1 MKNKKLLTA
10 VALSAFAIT
19 STMADHADVTDTTS
33 LDGTIG
39 EAITAT
45 VGGDI
50 ALNMSVGDSDPD
62 TQTLTINA
70 NVPFYITLSNA
81 NQASHISTSEGQN
94 SSGGDTI
101 AYTIVLSGVGGSGSL
116 LTSFGTPSTV
126 QNEVASGSYT
136 LSVDLDTITA
146 ATDAGTYSD
155 TITATITDE

>member
-19 STMADHADVTDTTS
+19 STTAALEDVTDTTS
-33 LDGTIG
+33 LDGTID

-45 VGGDI
+45 VGDI
-50 ALNMSVGDSDPD
+50 TLDMSVGDSDPD
-62 TQTLTINA
+62 EQTLTINA

-81 NQASHISTSEGQN
+81 NAASHISTSEG
-94 SSGGDTI
+94 SGSAGGDTI

>member
-50 ALNMSVGDSDPD
+50 ALNMSVGDSQAD

-70 NVPFYITLSNA
+70 NVPFYITLTNA
-81 NQASHISTSEGQN
+81 NQASHISTSEG
-94 SSGGDTI
+94 SGSAGGDTI

-116 LTSFGTPSTV
+116 LTSFGTSTV

>member
-19 STMADHADVTDTTS
+19 STTAALEDVTDTTS
-33 LDGTIG
+33 LDGTID

-45 VGGDI
+45 VGDI
-50 ALNMSVGDSDPD
+50 TLDMSVGDSDPD
-62 TQTLTINA
+62 EQTLTINA

-81 NQASHISTSEGQN
+81 NQASHISTSEG
-94 SSGGDTI
+94 SGSAGGDTI

>member
-50 ALNMSVGDSDPD
+50 ALNMSVGDSDAD

-81 NQASHISTSEGQN
+81 NQASHISTSEG
-94 SSGGDTI
+94 SGSAGGDTI

-116 LTSFGTPSTV
+116 LTDFDTSTV
-126 QNEVASGSYT
+126 QNEVASGEYT

-155 TITATITDE
+155 TITATITD

>member
-19 STMADHADVTDTTS
+19 STTAALEDVTDTTS
-33 LDGTIG
+33 LDGTID

-45 VGGDI
+45 VGDI
-50 ALNMSVGDSDPD
+50 TLNMNVGDSEADE
-62 TQTLTINA
+62 QTLTINA

-81 NQASHISTSEGQN
+81 NAGSHISTSEGGG
-94 SSGGDTI
+94 SAGGDTI
-101 AYTIVLSGVGGSGSL
+101 AYTIVLSGVGNSGSL
-116 LTSFGTPSTV
+116 LTDFGTSTV
-126 QNEVASGSYT
+126 QNEVASGEYT

>member
-19 STMADHADVTDTTS
+19 STTAALEDVTDTTS
-33 LDGTIG
+33 LDGTID

-45 VGGDI
+45 VGDI
-50 ALNMSVGDSDPD
+50 TLNMTVGDSDPD

-81 NQASHISTSEGQN
+81 NDASHISTSEGEG
-94 SSGGDTI
+94 SGDGDTI

-116 LTSFGTPSTV
+116 LTSFGTSTV

>member
-19 STMADHADVTDTTS
+19 STTAALEDVTDTTS
-33 LDGTIG
+33 LDGTID

-45 VGGDI
+45 VGDI
-50 ALNMSVGDSDPD
+50 TLDMSVGDSQAD

-81 NQASHISTSEGQN
+81 NEASHISTSEG
-94 SSGGDTI
+94 SGSAGGDTI
-101 AYTIVLSGVGGSGSL
+101 AYTIVLSGVGNSGSL
-116 LTSFGTPSTV
+116 LTDFHTKSTV

>member
-19 STMADHADVTDTTS
+19 STTAALEDVTDETS
-33 LDGTIG
+33 LDGTIA

-45 VGGDI
+45 VGDI
-50 ALNMSVGDSDPD
+50 TLDMSVGDSQAD

>member
-45 VGGDI
+45 VGDI
-50 ALNMSVGDSDPD
+50 TLNMNVGDSQAD

-116 LTSFGTPSTV
+116 LTGFETKSGA
-126 QNEVASGSYT
+126 QNEVASGEYT

>member
-45 VGGDI
+45 VGDI
-50 ALNMSVGDSDPD
+50 TLDMSVGDSDAD

-81 NQASHISTSEGQN
+81 NQASHISTSEG
-94 SSGGDTI
+94 SGSAGGDTI

-116 LTSFGTPSTV
+116 LTDFNTKSGA

>member
-45 VGGDI
+45 VGDI
-50 ALNMSVGDSDPD
+50 TLNMNVGDSQAD

-116 LTSFGTPSTV
+116 LTSFGTKSGA

>member
-19 STMADHADVTDTTS
+19 STTAALEDVTDTTS
-33 LDGTIG
+33 LDGTIA

-45 VGGDI
+45 VGDI
-50 ALNMSVGDSDPD
+50 TLDMSVGDSDPD
-62 TQTLTINA
+62 EQTLTINA

-81 NQASHISTSEGQN
+81 NQASHISTSEGA
-94 SSGGDTI
+94 SSADGDTI

-116 LTSFGTPSTV
+116 LTGFDTKSGA
-126 QNEVASGSYT
+126 QNEVASGEYT

>member
-19 STMADHADVTDTTS
+19 STTAALEDVTDTTS
-33 LDGTIG
+33 LDGTIA

-45 VGGDI
+45 VGDI
-50 ALNMSVGDSDPD
+50 TLDMSVGDSQAD

-70 NVPFYITLSNA
+70 NVPFYITLTNA
-81 NQASHISTSEGQN
+81 NQASHISTSEG
-94 SSGGDTI
+94 SGSAGGDTI
-101 AYTIVLSGVGGSGSL
+101 AYTIVLSGVGNSGSL
-116 LTSFGTPSTV
+116 LTDFQTKSTV